1 MGKKKK
7 LIEELI
13 KSNLDSVKLTTKGI
27 LLKKSILNYFG
38 EKDTLDE
45 IICFFW
51 KSEIKN
57 LKLPVDVWFL
67 GDLVWWLLQLLLD
80 GKSGDA
86 YNVGSDQ
93 PISISELAQKVALL
107 SMRSPK
113 ILIQGQAN
121 YSVGVPVRTSYIPS
135 IEKAKFEL
143 GLHISTDLSSTIA
156 QTLNSMR
163 RFN

>member
-67 GDLVWWLLQLLLD
+67 GDLVWD
-80 GKSGDA
+80 
-86 YNVGSDQ
+86 
-93 PISISELAQKVALL
+93 
-107 SMRSPK
+107 MR
-113 ILIQGQAN
+113 I
-121 YSVGVPVRTSYIPS
+121 TE
-135 IEKAKFEL
+135 EKAWFDCPNGTHYSYDGEIL
-143 GLHISTDLSSTIA
+143 RPVCEVVSG
-156 QTLNSMR
+156 R
-163 RFN
+163 RQVIKLKKNNEVSH